1 MAPRHRSSF
10 DSFSSGESSRRSN
23 TPRRNEDASRPQA
36 SAARSYSRAAYGDT
50 GTRQRAASY
59 SRDSTQAEYA
69 RIRAK
74 KKRRKIIGGV
84 VGALLAVLLVG
95 GGVALAYMGFLNGK
109 LNFGID
115 DETRGALVDKSLS
128 EPFYML
134 LMGTDKSEDRD
145 ASGEFGD
152 SYRSDSM
159 MLARIDPQQK
169 KVTLVSIERDTLV
182 DIDGY
187 GINKINAAY
196 ALGGPS
202 LAVKTVSEFAG
213 VPISHY
219 AEINFD
225 GFKAVV
231 DALGGVDVNVS
242 IDINDPEAGGSL
254 SAGEQT
260 INGDQALIL
269 CRSRHAYEDAG
280 YGGGDYYRAANQ
292 RMVLG
297 AIAKKLL
304 ASDPATMASTITA
317 LCDYITTDMSVS
329 DIAAVANSMRG
340 MDPSTDIYS
349 TMNPTTSSYE
359 DGVWCEYSNNEA
371 WAAMMKRIDQGLS
384 PTPDESASM
393 NNGGVTD
400 GSIGGEAVAQAVLNG
415 EESSLSDYGHGEQVE
430 VQNGSGVSGVAATAA
445 STLTNKGY
453 DVTNTLDADSYNY
466 SKTLV
471 IYDKGTDESVAK
483 SIAKLL
489 GCGIPT
495 VNDGSYTYEGSYL
508 VIVGKDYKG

>member
-10 DSFSSGESSRRSN
+10 DSFPSGESSRRSN

-50 GTRQRAASY
+50 GARQRAASF

-84 VGALLAVLLVG
+84 IGALFAVLLVG
-95 GGVALAYMGFLNGK
+95 GGAALAYMGILNGK
-109 LNFGID
+109 LSFGID

-152 SYRSDSM
+152 AYRSDSM

-242 IDINDPEAGGSL
+242 IDIDDPEAGGSL

-269 CRSRHAYEDAG
+269 CRSRHAYDD
-280 YGGGDYYRAANQ
+280 YGSGDYYRMANQ

-297 AIAKKLL
+297 AIAKKLMSADVVTMTNTL
-304 ASDPATMASTITA
+304 SAMAS
-317 LCDYITTDMSVS
+317 YVTTDMEVTDIISV
-329 DIAAVANSMRG
+329 ATSMRG
-340 MDPSTDIYS
+340 IDVDNDIWS
-349 TMNPTTSSYE
+349 AMNPTYASYE
-359 DGVWCEYSNNEA
+359 NNIWYEYSDNNA
-371 WAAMMKRIDQGLS
+371 WRKMMERVDAGL
-384 PTPDESASM
+384 PPYEDEERNA
-393 NNGGVTD
+393 NNGGTLDGTVTGVQETGGLLL
-400 GSIGGEAVAQAVLNG
+400 GSSASSGGSSYGGYDSAAGSGYSSGYNSG
-415 EESSLSDYGHGEQVE
+415 YESGSYGSGYDDSYGSDYGSSNSSTYDYDYGTSGA
-430 VQNGSGVSGVAATAA
+430 GSAYGADGLSSG
-445 STLTNKGY
+445 
-453 DVTNTLDADSYNY
+453 
-466 SKTLV
+466 
-471 IYDKGTDESVAK
+471 GTDAY
-483 SIAKLL
+483 
-489 GCGIPT
+489 
-495 VNDGSYTYEGSYL
+495 DGASGSTSGAY
-508 VIVGKDYKG
+508 

>member
-10 DSFSSGESSRRSN
+10 APCYRTSNATRSMHRSSFDSFPSGESSRRSN

-50 GTRQRAASY
+50 GARQRAASF

-84 VGALLAVLLVG
+84 IGALFAVLLVG
-95 GGVALAYMGFLNGK
+95 GGAVLAYMGILNGK
-109 LNFGID
+109 LSFGID

-152 SYRSDSM
+152 AYRSDSM

-242 IDINDPEAGGSL
+242 IDIDDPEAGGSL

-269 CRSRHAYEDAG
+269 CRSRHTK
-280 YGGGDYYRAANQ
+280 
-292 RMVLG
+292 ML
-297 AIAKKLL
+297 
-304 ASDPATMASTITA
+304 
-317 LCDYITTDMSVS
+317 
-329 DIAAVANSMRG
+329 
-340 MDPSTDIYS
+340 
-349 TMNPTTSSYE
+349 
-359 DGVWCEYSNNEA
+359 
-371 WAAMMKRIDQGLS
+371 
-384 PTPDESASM
+384 
-393 NNGGVTD
+393 
-400 GSIGGEAVAQAVLNG
+400 
-415 EESSLSDYGHGEQVE
+415 
-430 VQNGSGVSGVAATAA
+430 ATAA
-445 STLTNKGY
+445 ATTIARRTSAWCLARLRRSCWPATRRPWRAPLRRCAITLPLT
-453 DVTNTLDADSYNY
+453 
-466 SKTLV
+466 
-471 IYDKGTDESVAK
+471 
-483 SIAKLL
+483 
-489 GCGIPT
+489 CR
-495 VNDGSYTYEGSYL
+495 
-508 VIVGKDYKG
+508 

>member
-10 DSFSSGESSRRSN
+10 DSFPSGESSRRSN
-23 TPRRNEDASRPQA
+23 TPRRTEDASRPQV

-50 GTRQRAASY
+50 GARQRAASF

-84 VGALLAVLLVG
+84 IGALFAVLLVG
-95 GGVALAYMGFLNGK
+95 GGAALAYMGILNGK
-109 LNFGID
+109 LSFGID

-152 SYRSDSM
+152 AYRSDSM

-242 IDINDPEAGGSL
+242 IDIDDPEAGGSL

-269 CRSRHAYEDAG
+269 CRSRHDLPSHSSAAGEEDHIVGAG
-280 YGGGDYYRAANQ
+280 CFGSGNLRAAGDGPAEASFEADIQHFLQDSSRSGSVFRRFERDAVAGGDGRDHRPHCQQEGIVPGSDDEADAPGLPDNPAAAGEVHQ
-292 RMVLG
+292 RGGDTLG
-297 AIAKKLL
+297 
-304 ASDPATMASTITA
+304 S
-317 LCDYITTDMSVS
+317 
-329 DIAAVANSMRG
+329 
-340 MDPSTDIYS
+340 
-349 TMNPTTSSYE
+349 
-359 DGVWCEYSNNEA
+359 
-371 WAAMMKRIDQGLS
+371 
-384 PTPDESASM
+384 
-393 NNGGVTD
+393 
-400 GSIGGEAVAQAVLNG
+400 
-415 EESSLSDYGHGEQVE
+415 
-430 VQNGSGVSGVAATAA
+430 
-445 STLTNKGY
+445 
-453 DVTNTLDADSYNY
+453 
-466 SKTLV
+466 
-471 IYDKGTDESVAK
+471 
-483 SIAKLL
+483 
-489 GCGIPT
+489 
-495 VNDGSYTYEGSYL
+495 
-508 VIVGKDYKG
+508 

>member
-10 DSFSSGESSRRSN
+10 DSFPSGESSRRSN

-50 GTRQRAASY
+50 GARQRAASF

-84 VGALLAVLLVG
+84 VGALFAVLLVG
-95 GGVALAYMGFLNGK
+95 GGAALAYMGILNGK
-109 LNFGID
+109 LSFGID
-115 DETRGALVDKSLS
+115 DETRGALVDESLS

-152 SYRSDSM
+152 AYRSDSM

-242 IDINDPEAGGSL
+242 IDIDDPEAGG
-254 SAGEQT
+254 QP
-260 INGDQALIL
+260 L
-269 CRSRHAYEDAG
+269 CRRTDDQWRPGAYSVPQPSCLRRCWLRRRRLLPCGEPAHGAWCDCEKTAG
-280 YGGGDYYRAANQ
+280 QRSGD
-292 RMVLG
+292 
-297 AIAKKLL
+297 
-304 ASDPATMASTITA
+304 
-317 LCDYITTDMSVS
+317 
-329 DIAAVANSMRG
+329 
-340 MDPSTDIYS
+340 
-349 TMNPTTSSYE
+349 
-359 DGVWCEYSNNEA
+359 
-371 WAAMMKRIDQGLS
+371 
-384 PTPDESASM
+384 
-393 NNGGVTD
+393 
-400 GSIGGEAVAQAVLNG
+400 
-415 EESSLSDYGHGEQVE
+415 HGEHRYGAVRLRYHRHVGDRYCRCCQF
-430 VQNGSGVSGVAATAA
+430 
-445 STLTNKGY
+445 
-453 DVTNTLDADSYNY
+453 DARYRPVY
-466 SKTLV
+466 R
-471 IYDKGTDESVAK
+471 
-483 SIAKLL
+483 
-489 GCGIPT
+489 
-495 VNDGSYTYEGSYL
+495 YL
-508 VIVGKDYKG
+508 FDHEPDHFIV